1 MNDNVKNIRE
11 IIDRA
16 EANRENQTNK
26 LPQEKPEPQNN
37 NPYYIPTEN
46 NNKSKG

>member
-16 EANRENQTNK
+16 EANKENQTNQ

-37 NPYYIPTEN
+37 SPYYIPTEN
-46 NNKSKG
+46 NKSKG

>member
-1 MNDNVKNIRE
+1 MNNNVKDIRG
-11 IIDRA
+11 IINRA
-16 EANRENQTNK
+16 ENKQSNHTNQ

-46 NNKSKG
+46 NKSKG